1 MDWGSC
7 VSKLRRFMKL
17 SRICFAVLTAVFAVQ
32 LSQAQAKPQPQPQH
46 DWVPKGI
53 EALRQSASSKTEVTL
68 DHSMVVFAA
77 KMDPNDEDL
86 QRVVAGVNAVVVH
99 SYHFPRT
106 WTYDPDALNSVK
118 EEYQAAGWKQLMNKH
133 EKDGGPGVTE
143 LWVRLENNAI
153 SNAAVLQAKA
163 NEVNF
168 VTVSGSISPLD
179 LAHLGGH
186 FGIPKLEGGIEVP
199 K

>member
-1 MDWGSC
+1 
-7 VSKLRRFMKL
+7 
-17 SRICFAVLTAVFAVQ
+17 
-32 LSQAQAKPQPQPQH
+32 
-46 DWVPKGI
+46 
-53 EALRQSASSKTEVTL
+53 
-68 DHSMVVFAA
+68 
-77 KMDPNDEDL
+77 
-86 QRVVAGVNAVVVH
+86 
-99 SYHFPRT
+99 
-106 WTYDPDALNSVK
+106 
-118 EEYQAAGWKQLMNKH
+118 
-133 EKDGGPGVTE
+133 VTE

-163 NEVNF
+163 NEINF